1 MRSFIKCIISI
12 CSVFML
18 ALIMTPVQASVEG
31 GGPWGDIDGYYTWQ
45 INGKGWTVYSQN
57 GYSWVYDDYG
67 NRTYLDAY
75 GNKLDGVSAAAAK
88 TITQYSLT
96 YNGVENGVIIYRNP
110 DGKLYSVDNNG
121 TLHYWGG
128 GSTPAPAP
136 APQPS
141 GRHYTFFYS
150 YTTPSGYNI
159 YTDGYGKTWWFSAGG
174 IPNAWTWGYPDGSYW
189 KQGVSDYTYWYSYT
203 SADGYYIY
211 VDDYKNQW
219 WFGSD
224 GTPHLVRRG
233 SGGGQGGD
241 APAPTPSGKPA
252 ETNVDYEHS
261 NVMDAAGTRST
272 VYVGQYW
279 QAPTTV
285 SWAPAGTRLIG
296 WDYAEGSNYVRWKP
310 GAWIKNTGSD
320 LYLYP
325 VYGS

>member
-1 MRSFIKCIISI
+1 MKTKLFTILASFCSIIAFSFT
-12 CSVFML
+12 VM
-18 ALIMTPVQASVEG
+18 PVSASSQG
-31 GGPWGDIDGYYTWQ
+31 LGPWGDIDGYYTWQ

-57 GYSWVYDDYG
+57 GYSWIYDDYG

-96 YNGVENGVIIYRNP
+96 YHSVQNGVTIYVNP
-110 DGKLYSVDNNG
+110 DGKLYSVDTNG
-121 TLHYWGG
+121 HLNYWGG
-128 GSTPAPAP
+128 GSDPAPAP
-136 APQPS
+136 APQP
-141 GRHYTFFYS
+141 GIKNYTFYYS

-159 YTDGYGKTWWFSAGG
+159 YTDGYGNTWWYSAGG
-174 IPNAWTWGYPDGSYW
+174 IPNRWTWGYPDGSYW
-189 KQGVSDYTYWYSYT
+189 KQGVSDYVYYYSYK

-224 GTPHLVRRG
+224 GTPHLVRQ
-233 SGGGQGGD
+233 GGGQGGFT
-241 APAPTPSGKPA
+241 PTPSGNVKPA

-261 NVMDAAGTRST
+261 NVMVANNKEVK

-279 QAPTTV
+279 QAPTGV

-310 GAWIKNTGSD
+310 GAYIKNEGSD

-325 VYGS
+325 VYGN